1 MNTFIAAAPSI
12 IDRVKRNL
20 VELKMP
26 RALEILDVTL
36 RGIER
41 GEITALEALDTL
53 LAEELALREN
63 PGPSGPS
70 SWCLYLPPAY
80 AGEVAVH
87 QIRAPPGAPVLVG
100 PAADTLQDQQPKH
113 DLRRRFRPAT

>member
-36 RGIER
+36 RGMER
-41 GEITALEALDTL
+41 GEITALEAIDTL
-53 LAEELALREN
+53 LGSGARTPLGTRFVELMRQPAKSPAPRV
-63 PGPSGPS
+63 PG
-70 SWCLYLPPAY
+70 
-80 AGEVAVH
+80 
-87 QIRAPPGAPVLVG
+87 
-100 PAADTLQDQQPKH
+100 
-113 DLRRRFRPAT
+113 